1 MKLATSLNDF
11 GYYEN
16 ELLNKLQHFGDVKFK
31 NINLEIGK
39 APEIFSDGEAVKVF
53 SEKIQEICN
62 KKNLNL
68 VVAHAPV
75 IEDYFLDALENHGN
89 PDYQQN
95 LNVFYNSILLCKYLN
110 IKRIVI
116 HACGYDELSKD
127 VFYAYNKMFYTDILK
142 KAEMYNITVMT
153 ENVPQPNM
161 AEDAPFRF
169 ATGKELREFVDFIN
183 HPLMAVCWDT
193 AHANIDIVARKIGQ
207 YQNIIDIGDKL
218 KGLHVADNF
227 GDCHHHTW
235 PFAGNINFDSVM
247 QGLLD
252 VNYDGYFTFEASYTL
267 LHQSNPPYGRKPW
280 VHNGKTVSKLQSPSI
295 ELKKKAV
302 DLLYEVGKHILNTYN
317 CLEE

>member
-11 GYYEN
+11 GCYEN
-16 ELLNKLQHFGDVKFK
+16 DLLNKLQHFGDTKFK

-39 APEIFSDGEAVKVF
+39 APEIFSDEVTIKAF
-53 SEKIQEICN
+53 ADKIREICN
-62 KKNLNL
+62 KQNLNL

-75 IEDYFLDALENHGN
+75 IEDYFLDALKNHEN

-95 LNVFYNSILLCKYLN
+95 LNVFYNSLLMCKYLG
-110 IKRIVI
+110 IKRIAI
-116 HACGYDELSKD
+116 HACGYDELPKD
-127 VFYAYNKMFYTDILK
+127 VFYSYNKMFYTDLLTV
-142 KAEMYNITVMT
+142 AEKYGITIMT

-161 AEDAPFRF
+161 AEDTPFRF

-193 AHANIDIVARKIGQ
+193 AHANIDVVARKVGQ

-235 PFAGNINFDSVM
+235 PFAGNVNFDSVM

-280 VHNGKTVSKLQSPSI
+280 VHNGKTVSELQSPSI